1 MAPEVAEIGT
11 VVVIGGANV
20 DVSVSSKTPLVP
32 HDSTPGEIHCS
43 PGGVARNVAE
53 NLSRLG
59 VNVSLISVVGNDLFG
74 QRLQEATAQAGV
86 NVDALHVLPGQ
97 RTASYMALHGPM
109 GELTVAVNDMEIL
122 ETLSPQLLQN
132 HVDLLKQAK
141 CIVLDCNLGADSLA
155 WLLQRDTLPPFFV
168 DAVSAAKCTRLV
180 PVLARIHT
188 LKVNRLEAEALTGR
202 VVKSVIDALEASQQL
217 HAMGARHVVLSL
229 GQDGACWCDGSGR
242 VGYKAARP
250 VKVVNTNGAGDAM
263 MAGLV
268 HAHLA
273 GKLLEEAVDW
283 ASTCA
288 EITIGSALANAPML
302 STAAVQASRS
312 FAPKTT

>member
-1 MAPEVAEIGT
+1 MAPEIAEIGP

-59 VNVSLISVVGNDLFG
+59 VNVNLISVVGNDLFG

-86 NVDALHVLPGQ
+86 NVDALHVMAGQ

-109 GELTVAVNDMEIL
+109 GDLTVAVNDMQIL
-122 ETLSPQLLQN
+122 EALSAQLLQN
-132 HVDLLKQAK
+132 HVDQLKQAK
-141 CIVLDCNLGADSLA
+141 CIVVDCNLRADSLA

-180 PVLARIHT
+180 PVMARIHT
-188 LKVNRLEAEALTGR
+188 LKVNRLEAQALTGR
-202 VVKSVIDALEASQQL
+202 VVKSVVDALEASQKL
-217 HAMGARHVVLSL
+217 HVMGARHVVLSL
-229 GQDGACWCDGSGR
+229 GQDGACWCDESGR
-242 VGYKAARP
+242 VGHKAARL
-250 VKVVNTNGAGDAM
+250 VNVVNTNGAGDAM

-273 GKLLEEAVDW
+273 EKLLEEAVDW

-288 EITIGSALANAPML
+288 AITIGSPLANAPML
-302 STAAVQASRS
+302 STAAVQALQS
-312 FAPKTT
+312 FATEKT